1 LARKLTDPQLRSYV
15 AMIMQQPH
23 VQTNMGH
30 VAICTCDSRI
40 AKKSIEPILA
50 WIQDPQVQVI
60 VLERDAPLET
70 IARLVEEGR
79 KRNLKMNT
87 VSEGASKVL
96 LEDNVTRGF
105 LAVALAT
112 HAMVSVGG
120 TVELYGFGGAG
131 HHNDP
136 NLHIGHNVDQEWRV
150 WRKLGSQAPWFTWHG
165 NAIEQEYSFPKVV
178 LREQGKKK
186 EYSFQVPADDISLN
200 SSIRTANSPGLMF
213 TASQS
218 LQTNVLMWL
227 TGDSTWGAIPQYDD
241 NDAQRS
247 SKTFDSERGKVMV
260 SNLSVKGQALRQNR
274 RHQEKRL
281 ASVVDA
287 CGMPCSTPFVPLQV
301 PFQGGYHGQE
311 TGCSNDERFL
321 ESHDVLFTRTLV
333 ELVNKDHWT
342 DKYLFTLE
350 ATMRVLEHAMVRVD
364 HVLKQLKD
372 SISVQ
377 TPVIVC
383 VLSDGWNRAFHGS
396 ADQSRYWR
404 CRLEFSKCATLG
416 QFKGWCNDYASS
428 KPRNSPTLP

>member
-1 LARKLTDPQLRSYV
+1 
-15 AMIMQQPH
+15 MQQPL

-112 HAMVSVGG
+112 HAMVSVCG

-200 SSIRTANSPGLMF
+200 SSIRTANSPG
-213 TASQS
+213 
-218 LQTNVLMWL
+218 
-227 TGDSTWGAIPQYDD
+227 
-241 NDAQRS
+241 
-247 SKTFDSERGKVMV
+247 
-260 SNLSVKGQALRQNR
+260 
-274 RHQEKRL
+274 
-281 ASVVDA
+281 
-287 CGMPCSTPFVPLQV
+287 
-301 PFQGGYHGQE
+301 
-311 TGCSNDERFL
+311 
-321 ESHDVLFTRTLV
+321 
-333 ELVNKDHWT
+333 
-342 DKYLFTLE
+342 
-350 ATMRVLEHAMVRVD
+350 
-364 HVLKQLKD
+364 
-372 SISVQ
+372 
-377 TPVIVC
+377 
-383 VLSDGWNRAFHGS
+383 
-396 ADQSRYWR
+396 
-404 CRLEFSKCATLG
+404 
-416 QFKGWCNDYASS
+416 
-428 KPRNSPTLP
+428 